1 MKRLFTLLL
10 LAFAAFTTGTKA
22 QIITCNADFTFTVS
36 GSTANFI
43 PVTPGD
49 TLLSQHKWTFG
60 DGSPFSTAV
69 FPSHTYSAG
78 GAYTVTHVYR
88 RLTPNGTVACSD
100 TVSKIIQISTTQP
113 CNLQAFFTFW
123 VDTAATQANTV
134 HFFNATVNFQ
144 PGDSI
149 RWTFGDGTSS
159 TALNPVHTYAQPG
172 VYTVCIRVSRP
183 TAAGTPPCVSEVCK
197 IVTITG
203 VPCNL
208 QAYFTW
214 HADSLQ
220 FNKIHFTNASVN
232 FQPGD
237 SIRWTFGDGTSSLDV
252 NPTHVYAQP
261 GSYTV
266 CLRVSR
272 YTQPGTP
279 PCVDVI
285 CKLVIVQQPCNILA
299 NFIWR
304 ADSVQV
310 NKIIFTN
317 TTANFQPGDSIRWTF
332 GDGTSSFDVNPTHI
346 YNQPGMYTVC
356 LRVKRNSNVSG
367 GVPCISEICKII
379 VVQSTCNLQANFTWR
394 PDSTQSNKIWFTNTT
409 VNYQPGDSI
418 RWTFGDGTSS
428 FDANPMHVYTQ
439 SGSYTVCL
447 RVKRNTIAGTPCVS
461 EICKIIQVQVPCNI
475 LVKFTWRAD
484 SLNPRKVYFTN
495 NTLSPTA
502 GATATWSFGDGTSA
516 TSWNAVHEYANY
528 GTYIVCLTVKTSN
541 TCIRTNCDTIVIAPP
556 MPACNNLSK
565 FTATK
570 FSNDNQS
577 YLFKPDYQNP
587 ALQYTWTFGDGTGS
601 QSMIA
606 SHRYAQPGTYTV
618 CLTVFKNNNCAST
631 TCKTI
636 TVLPQVNCNNINV
649 TFTYQRDAFMPNKV
663 YFYAISNFPILQ
675 QKWTITRIPVNS
687 NPSVVLFQ
695 NNPVYVFQDTGRYRV
710 CLRAIT
716 LGGCIKETCQEIT
729 ISQVASQCQLQAYPN
744 PATSVV
750 NVNVP
755 LTQPEMIYAY
765 VYNSQNILVKQKQQ
779 QGVTGNNV
787 VSIGVGD
794 LVSGQYTIKLIYGNK
809 TCYAKFQKL

>member
-1 MKRLFTLLL
+1 MKKLFTLLL

-22 QIITCNADFTFTVS
+22 QIITCNADFNFTVS
-36 GSTANFI
+36 GSTANFT
-43 PVTPGD
+43 PVVAGD
-49 TLLSQHKWTFG
+49 TLLVQHKWTFG
-60 DGSPFSTAV
+60 DGSPISAAV
-69 FPSHTYSAG
+69 FPSHTYASG
-78 GAYTVTHVYR
+78 GAYTVTHVFR
-88 RLTPNGTVACSD
+88 RYTPNGAFLCSD
-100 TVSKIIQISTTQP
+100 TVAKIVQIANTQP
-113 CNLQAFFTFW
+113 CNLQANFTFW
-123 VDTAATQANTV
+123 VDTVLNSTV
-134 HFFNATVNFQ
+134 HFNNTSLGFQ

-159 TALNPVHTYAQPG
+159 LDANPVHVYANTG
-172 VYTVCIRVSRP
+172 SYTVCLRVKRNVTSG
-183 TAAGTPPCVSEVCK
+183 GTPCVSEICK
-197 IVTITG
+197 V
-203 VPCNL
+203 VLVLSPCNL

-220 FNKIHFTNASVN
+220 FNKIYFNNATVN
-232 FQPGD
+232 YQPGD
-237 SIRWTFGDGTSSLDV
+237 SIRWTFGDGTSSFNV

-261 GSYTV
+261 GNYTV

-279 PCVDVI
+279 PCVSEI

-299 NFIWR
+299 NFTWR
-304 ADSVQV
+304 ADSLQV

-332 GDGTSSFDVNPTHI
+332 GDGSSSFDVNPTHI
-346 YNQPGMYTVC
+346 YSQPGIYTVC
-356 LRVKRNSNVSG
+356 LRVKRNSTIPG
-367 GVPCISEICKII
+367 AAPCVSEICKII
-379 VVQSTCNLQANFTWR
+379 TVQSTCNLQANFTWR

-409 VNYQPGDSI
+409 VNFQPGDSI
-418 RWTFGDGTSS
+418 RWTFGDGSSS
-428 FDANPMHVYTQ
+428 FDVNPMHVYTQ

-461 EICKIIQVQVPCNI
+461 EICKVIQVQVPCNTQ
-475 LVKFTWRAD
+475 VNFTWRSD
-484 SLNPRKVYFTN
+484 SLNARKFYFTN

-541 TCIRTNCDTIVIAPP
+541 TCIRTSCDTIIIAPP
-556 MPACNNLSK
+556 IPACGDLSK

-606 SHRYAQPGTYTV
+606 SHHYAQPGTYTV

-675 QKWTITRIPVNS
+675 QKWTITRVPVTS
-687 NPSVVLFQ
+687 NPSVVLYQ

-710 CLRAIT
+710 CLRAVT

-729 ISQVASQCQLQAYPN
+729 ISQLASQCQLQAYPN

-765 VYNSQNILVKQKQQ
+765 VYNAQNILVKQKQQ
-779 QGVTGNNV
+779 QGTTGNNV

-794 LVSGQYTIKLIYGNK
+794 LVPGQYTIKLIYGNK